1 MDRNCSECSHN
12 CSVFLNTT
20 TTTLTNTSNSG
31 PGLTKSQSVKAP
43 SLIWYQIISVVTHPQ
58 PPGKK
63 HETCSEWPEWNRI
76 YGQMNSLPQCSHIP
90 PLFWIFMVPISKL
103 FSHFHLLFIN
113 NRDYNKLI
121 KCDKRKVLG
130 TSTILSFLCISNM
143 FFYPH
148 QNNTMGYTVRISN
161 CWETVRGRKW
171 TWGKI

>member
-1 MDRNCSECSHN
+1 MKFTLKILQS
-12 CSVFLNTT
+12 FLCYF
-20 TTTLTNTSNSG
+20 SM
-31 PGLTKSQSVKAP
+31 KSLYKCIP
-43 SLIWYQIISVVTHPQ
+43 WISRKRKVTHPQ

-103 FSHFHLLFIN
+103 FSHFHLLLIN

-161 CWETVRGRKW
+161 YWETVRGRKW